1 MGRVWVERWSALGR
15 SSRRRWPMPLA
26 LVLVGALG
34 LAARAQA
41 APAQFRSVSSGAYHT
56 CGVRLDDTLA
66 CWGLNLHG
74 QARPPAG
81 KFRSVSAGVR
91 HTCGVRL
98 DDTVACW
105 GSHRAR
111 WPKGQFGSVSAGGD
125 GPFLEPLEEVL
136 NCRVCYIRG
145 RR

>member
-41 APAQFRSVSSGAYHT
+41 APAQFRSISSGAYHT
-56 CGVRLDDTLA
+56 CGVRIDDTLA
-66 CWGLNLHG
+66 CWGLNLDG

-105 GSHRAR
+105 GWEWARAPAGKFR
-111 WPKGQFGSVSAGGD
+111 SVSAGSDHTCGVRLDDTLTCWGLD
-125 GPFLEPLEEVL
+125 GH
-136 NCRVCYIRG
+136 G
-145 RR
+145 Q